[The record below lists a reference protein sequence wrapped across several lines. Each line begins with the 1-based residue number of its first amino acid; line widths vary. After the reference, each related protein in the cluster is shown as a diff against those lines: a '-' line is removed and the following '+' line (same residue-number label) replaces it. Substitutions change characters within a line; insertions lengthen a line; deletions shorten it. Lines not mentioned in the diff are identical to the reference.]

1 MAGILINV
9 AISNYYMIIAMLV
22 LGYAFMKLRKWYI
35 ASAKDIKHLEGIG
48 IGPSQLSM
56 IFLSKF
62 SNWFQQNLLFSLILR
77 LQYPD

>member
-48 IGPSQLSM
+48 IGP
-56 IFLSKF
+56 
-62 SNWFQQNLLFSLILR
+62 
-77 LQYPD
+77 